1 MKLEVNKQKTCVISY
16 VIGTKD
22 PLIYLQ
28 ASWEPLKTMGI
39 GQPWIM
45 ANTEAGTR

>member
-16 VIGTKD
+16 VIATKD

-28 ASWEPLKTMGI
+28 ASWDPLKTMGI

-45 ANTEAGTR
+45 ANTEAGAR